1 MEWFVGTMIVEWFQ
15 EYGDAGT
22 VGWFQKCHDHDGIE
36 DIHKKTKRKKR
47 KKNNNKNNPKQTDY
61 EANIKQ
67 SNISI

>member
-36 DIHKKTKRKKR
+36 DIHKKNKK
-47 KKNNNKNNPKQTDY
+47 KKKKKKQQQ
-61 EANIKQ
+61 K
-67 SNISI
+67 